1 MKKRFFTIIVSALF
15 AICGINAYCYKNQE
29 FCQKDNSNTSQP
41 SFQIKIKNIKTCDL
55 CEGSGKMTIKKT
67 HAACQGKGCVNCD
80 YKGYTET
87 KVTCAKCKGS
97 GKIETVIK

>member
-1 MKKRFFTIIVSALF
+1 MIKRISTIIVSVLF
-15 AICGINAYCYKNQE
+15 FICGINAYNYESQE
-29 FCQKDNSNTSQP
+29 LCQKEDYNISQP
-41 SFQIKIKNIKTCDL
+41 LSQVKIKRIRTCDI

-67 HAACQGKGCVNCD
+67 HAACQGKGCINCD

-87 KVTCAKCKGS
+87 KVTCAKCKGT